1 MKSILNNIGAIS
13 KQAIVGG
20 AITVATLVVGIGVIN
35 NFSSKGNMEQGFASN
50 AIERSGYSYN
60 SAYNGASAEDILS
73 ARGYAQGSEG
83 KSTIIGTE
91 NLALNRRNSTKTAG
105 VAGVQGEAGED
116 ASLQDDSQG
125 YGDGEI
131 EGMGTSNKVDINVSQ
146 EDAALAKAQRDAKIA
161 KGEALTKQAKATLK
175 TSKMADSSGI
185 AGIATG
191 STSMAF
197 NTGAGSATGAND
209 SSKIALAQAGNL
221 ANVNLK
227 GAKDGKLSKMGGS
240 GTAAEGQRLGRS
252 SIGQHAE
259 TLGDLKRASKYS
271 RSGKQAVSSDSA
283 KGAADA
289 TAAFDGSKEAEAV
302 ALDGE
307 NVRQAAL
314 NALDDSEL
322 GTDSIT
328 KPMDDIQAQMD
339 KYNELSSKAKKRFVA
354 MLVVSAACFVA
365 AMGVVAAK
373 AGGPWCY
380 LIAGAI
386 CIAGA
391 VAIAGTMWGGADSY
405 ANAYNEIVQL
415 SESNGGITPG
425 KGELWHPWALYGMLN
440 GLMALGFLGALA
452 PSALPALGL
461 TLGTGVMSLLMSLI
475 TTKTPSGSLSGK
487 KGKK

>member
-185 AGIATG
+185 AGLATG

-289 TAAFDGSKEAEAV
+289 TAAFDGSKEGPGVNLE
-302 ALDGE
+302 GE
-307 NVRQAAL
+307 NLQQAAL
-314 NALDDSEL
+314 SNLEDPDLDTSSVTEPL
-322 GTDSIT
+322 
-328 KPMDDIQAQMD
+328 DDIQEQID
-339 KYNELSSKAKKRFVA
+339 KYNE
-354 MLVVSAACFVA
+354 
-365 AMGVVAAK
+365 
-373 AGGPWCY
+373 
-380 LIAGAI
+380 IAGKANKQFMMLLFI
-386 CIAGA
+386 ATGVALAASILVQAVPFPWNYVAGA
-391 VAIAGTMWGGADSY
+391 AVIAAGLITVAGLLWGLQESY
-405 ANAYNEIVQL
+405 AALYHEAIDL
-415 SESNGGITPG
+415 SVNNGGMTPG
-425 KGELWHPWALYGMLN
+425 QGEWWAPGALYGFFAAMMAT
-440 GLMALGFLGALA
+440 GLLGAYGIMASGFLASIVQTKA
-452 PSALPALGL
+452 PSK
-461 TLGTGVMSLLMSLI
+461 M
-475 TTKTPSGSLSGK
+475 
-487 KGKK
+487 